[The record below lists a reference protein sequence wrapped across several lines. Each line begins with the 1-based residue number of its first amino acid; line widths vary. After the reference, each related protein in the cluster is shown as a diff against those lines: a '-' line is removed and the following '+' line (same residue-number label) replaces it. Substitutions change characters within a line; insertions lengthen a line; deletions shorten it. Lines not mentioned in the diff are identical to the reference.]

1 MTIHF
6 LFQQI
11 ESEAGEGQGWN
22 ISMVD
27 IAFMN
32 PALCSAGGC
41 TLTNVLFP
49 ESRNIFVRCPG
60 AGSRVQTGAAC
71 F

>member
-11 ESEAGEGQGWN
+11 KSEAGEGQGWN
-22 ISMVD
+22 ISMAD

-41 TLTNVLFP
+41 MLTNALFP
-49 ESRNIFVRCPG
+49 ESHNIFVQCPG
-60 AGSRVQTGAAC
+60 AGSRAQTGAAC